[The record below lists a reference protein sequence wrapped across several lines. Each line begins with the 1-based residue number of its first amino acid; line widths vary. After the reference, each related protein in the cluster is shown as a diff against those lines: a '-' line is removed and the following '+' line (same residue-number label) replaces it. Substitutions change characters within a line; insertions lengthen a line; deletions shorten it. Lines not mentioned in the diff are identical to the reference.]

1 MNSLF
6 LTATEGASSLN
17 TWLSALTKL
26 NLSTILAA
34 VVIFLVGYML
44 IKWAAKLLDK
54 LLERNEK
61 LGKKIYITGKGRC
74 NVTNDCTAQEVLQ
87 NTPRNGRFLF
97 SAMTAFPPEKTKE
110 FLLILTCADKLGL
123 PTDSIITL
131 LGTFGL
137 AFSLAM
143 QNSLSNLAG
152 GLFILGS
159 KPFETGDYV
168 SVPGAEGTVSKVGF
182 IHTTLTTVDNKQI
195 HVPNSTITGSIVTN
209 YSQCETRRVDLTIPV
224 SYDCSLEQ
232 AKKVIE
238 GVIAKDSRVL
248 DKPDV
253 PFVRVW
259 ELGASSVDIM
269 VRVWCKASDYW
280 ELRSWLLE
288 NIKTTLDK
296 EGIVI
301 PYSQLDVHLID
312 KK

>member
-1 MNSLF
+1 MKTLF
-6 LTATEGASSLN
+6 LTATESTVGISD
-17 TWLSALTKL
+17 WLSALT
-26 NLSTILAA
+26 NLSFSTILAA
-34 VVIFLVGYML
+34 VVIFVVGYAV
-44 IKWAAKLLDK
+44 IKWVAKLTDK
-54 LLERNEK
+54 LLARNPK
-61 LGKKIYITGKGRC
+61 LDPSIRAIL
-74 NVTNDCTAQEVLQ
+74 V
-87 NTPRNGRFLF
+87 
-97 SAMTAFPPEKTKE
+97 SACRILLL

-123 PTDSIITL
+123 PTNSIITL

-152 GLFILGS
+152 GLFILAS

-168 SVPGAEGTVSKVGF
+168 SVPGAEGTVTKVGF

-195 HVPNSTITGSIVTN
+195 HVPNSAVTGSIVTN
-209 YSQCETRRVDLTIPV
+209 FSQCQTRRVDLTIPV
-224 SYDCSLEQ
+224 SYACSLDK
-232 AKKVIE
+232 AKAVIE
-238 GVIAKDSRVL
+238 AVIARDSRVL
-248 DKPDV
+248 DKPAA

-259 ELGASSVDIM
+259 DLGASAVDIM
-269 VRVWCKASDYW
+269 VRVWCDAGDYW

-288 NIKTTLDK
+288 NIKNELDA

>member
-1 MNSLF
+1 MKTLF
-6 LTATEGASSLN
+6 LTAAADGTGITE
-17 TWLSALTKL
+17 WLSALTAL
-26 NLSTILAA
+26 NLSTIVAA
-34 VVIFLVGYML
+34 LVIFAIGYLL
-44 IKWAAKLLDK
+44 IKWAAKLLNK
-54 LLERNEK
+54 LLTRSGK
-61 LGKKIYITGKGRC
+61 LDPSICGILVGGCRLI
-74 NVTNDCTAQEVLQ
+74 L
-87 NTPRNGRFLF
+87 
-97 SAMTAFPPEKTKE
+97 M
-110 FLLILTCADKLGL
+110 FLLLLTCADKLGL
-123 PTDSIITL
+123 PTNSIITL

-152 GLFILGS
+152 GLFILTS

-168 SVPGAEGTVSKVGF
+168 SVPGAEGTVSKIGF

-195 HVPNSTITGSIVTN
+195 HVPNSAVTGSIVTN

-232 AKKVIE
+232 AKRVIE
-238 GVIAKDSRVL
+238 GVIAKDDRVL
-248 DKPDV
+248 QQPAE

-269 VRVWCKASDYW
+269 VRVWCNAADYW

-288 NIKTTLDK
+288 NIKVTLDK

>member
-1 MNSLF
+1 MKNLF
-6 LTATEGASSLN
+6 LTAAEGTVSSVSVWM
-17 TWLSALTKL
+17 TALSKL

-34 VVIFLVGYML
+34 VVIFAVGYVL

-54 LLERNEK
+54 LL
-61 LGKKIYITGKGRC
+61 
-74 NVTNDCTAQEVLQ
+74 A
-87 NTPRNGRFLF
+87 RNGKLDPSIRSIAVNVCRILLL
-97 SAMTAFPPEKTKE
+97 

-143 QNSLSNLAG
+143 QSSLSNLAG

-232 AKKVIE
+232 AKQVIE
-238 GVIAKDSRVL
+238 VVIASDARVL
-248 DKPDV
+248 QQPAE

-269 VRVWCKASDYW
+269 VRVWCNAADYW

-288 NIKTTLDK
+288 NIKITLDK
-296 EGIVI
+296 EGITI